1 MTCSGGPRR
10 FSIQHKKCITYVEL
24 VLRWLLSKSFFFN
37 IFSLK
42 GHCTEG
48 AIKMDNPQKLEIG
61 YGTQDKENKKK
72 TQHNVLDTTITNKT
86 SITVSTAH

>member
-1 MTCSGGPRR
+1 
-10 FSIQHKKCITYVEL
+10 
-24 VLRWLLSKSFFFN
+24 
-37 IFSLK
+37 
-42 GHCTEG
+42 
-48 AIKMDNPQKLEIG
+48 MDNPQKLEIG